1 MRGGQKGHP
10 WAGRLGTRGKTREKK
25 KGVPGGRGLIVLM
38 GGVQKAHQK
47 RGLGGH
53 HRLCFLHQGT
63 VLERAWCRHLPA
75 PGTGE
80 PVTHKPLAQPHL
92 KHRCQS
98 TPLTITPFPRAH
110 LASLPLQGTGLSYSL
125 LLSNMLQAP
134 AGPSTSGLGSHG
146 KGRVGMGV
154 RRSMVQLLPPLKIQK
169 QKSASKVK

>member
-1 MRGGQKGHP
+1 MPGLFKLQRKKNHCVPTQYLTKPAGMAMRGGQKGHP
-10 WAGRLGTRGKTREKK
+10 WAGRLGTRGKAREKK
-25 KGVPGGRGLIVLM
+25 KGAPGGRGLIVLM

-53 HRLCFLHQGT
+53 QRLCFLHQGT
-63 VLERAWCRHLPA
+63 VLERAWCRHLPT

-80 PVTHKPLAQPHL
+80 PATHKPLAQPHL

-110 LASLPLQGTGLSYSL
+110 PASLPLQGTGLSYSL

-134 AGPSTSGLGSHG
+134 LPQGWAAMGRAG
-146 KGRVGMGV
+146 
-154 RRSMVQLLPPLKIQK
+154 
-169 QKSASKVK
+169 